1 MASAFSPADVTTGPS
16 GTGGRESSSVTELF
30 GFQPAFIVL
39 HGLRCL
45 GMAAEDRLA
54 RSFDMHS
61 EKVAEVLERLRS
73 RGLVEHDP
81 GLFGGWSLT
90 PRGRSTQ
97 HELTSWEIEK
107 TGVRDR
113 VYSCYRSFMRL
124 HNPLLSVGHD
134 WETRPVGDIRML
146 NSHRDLEYD
155 EAVLGR
161 LVRIHEGTRWV
172 YAELA
177 GLLERFGVYEPRFSF
192 ALEQALAG
200 ETSYVT
206 SSVDS
211 YQSVWLQLHED
222 LLVTLAI
229 PSDDEQGAAG
239 RRREDDPLS

>member
-1 MASAFSPADVTTGPS
+1 MASAFSSAGVAESPS
-16 GTGGRESSSVTELF
+16 GTGRRESSEAELF

-45 GMAAEDRLA
+45 GMAAEETLA
-54 RSFDMHS
+54 RAIGIQG
-61 EKVAEVLERLRS
+61 EKVTEVLKRLRS

-90 PRGRSTQ
+90 LRGRATAR
-97 HELTSWEIEK
+97 ELASWEVEES
-107 TGVRDR
+107 GVGDR

-124 HNPLLSVGHD
+124 HAPLLGVGHD
-134 WETRPVGDIRML
+134 WEMRPVGNTRML
-146 NSHRDLEYD
+146 NSHRDPGYD
-155 EAVLGR
+155 EAVLSR
-161 LVRIHEGTRWV
+161 LVRIHEGTQWV

-177 GLLERFGVYEPRFSF
+177 GLLQRFGVYEPRFSF

-211 YQSVWLQLHED
+211 YRSVWLQLHED
-222 LLVTLAI
+222 LLATLGI
-229 PSDDEQGAAG
+229 SSDDEKQDAI
-239 RRREDDPLS
+239 S

>member
-1 MASAFSPADVTTGPS
+1 MASAFSSADVATSPS
-16 GTGGRESSSVTELF
+16 GTGWRESSSVTELF

-45 GMAAEDRLA
+45 GMAGADRLA
-54 RSFDMHS
+54 RAFGMDG
-61 EKVAEVLERLRS
+61 EKVAELLERLRS

-81 GLFGGWSLT
+81 GLYGGWSLT
-90 PRGRSTQ
+90 PRGHATQ
-97 HELTSWEIEK
+97 HELTSREIEK
-107 TGVRDR
+107 SGVRDR

-124 HNPLLSVGHD
+124 HNPLLSIGHD
-134 WETRPVGDIRML
+134 WETRPVGDTRML
-146 NSHRDLEYD
+146 NSHRDPEYD

-177 GLLERFGVYEPRFSF
+177 SLLERFGVYEPRFSF

-222 LLVTLAI
+222 LLATLGL
-229 PSDDEQGAAG
+229 SNDDENQDAI
-239 RRREDDPLS
+239 S